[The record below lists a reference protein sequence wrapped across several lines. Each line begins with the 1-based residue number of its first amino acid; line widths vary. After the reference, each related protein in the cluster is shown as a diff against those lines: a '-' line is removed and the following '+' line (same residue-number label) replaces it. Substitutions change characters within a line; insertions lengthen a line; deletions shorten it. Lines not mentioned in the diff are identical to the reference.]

1 MPETSPRP
9 KPVRYAV
16 VGLGYIAQIAVLPA
30 FAHAKRN
37 SRLHAIV
44 SGDPEK
50 LDELGEKYRVPVRA
64 SYDDYEKVLREVDAV
79 FICTPNSEHET
90 FTVRAAHAGVHVLCE
105 KPLAVTDGECERMI
119 RACREA
125 NVKLMTAYRLHFEPL
140 WMEVLQLIRDGRIGI
155 PRFFGSAFSM
165 HAKPGGIRTRAET
178 GGGTLYD
185 LGVYCINAA
194 RVFFGGEP
202 MAVSAFSAPGERA
215 GMPEI
220 DEMTSAIL
228 YFDRDRLATF
238 TTSFAAADLSW
249 LRLVG
254 TEGDIHMEPAYEY
267 AEPLA
272 YAMTIDGKTTRKRGR
287 KHDQFAAELL
297 YFSDCIHQDRQ
308 PEPSGEEG
316 AWEVRI
322 VDALYESA
330 RRRETIA
337 LRRFEGEPT
346 PSTDQA
352 IAQPPIQPPD
362 LVHAEEPHD

>member
-1 MPETSPRP
+1 MARTSARP
-9 KPVRYAV
+9 TPIRYAV

-37 SRLHAIV
+37 SRLHALV
-44 SGDPEK
+44 SGDPVK
-50 LDELGEKYRVPVRA
+50 RADLGEKYGVPVRV
-64 SYDDYEKVLREVDAV
+64 SYDDYEAALREVDAV
-79 FICTPNSEHET
+79 YICTPNSEHEGH
-90 FTVRAAHAGVHVLCE
+90 TVRAAHAGVHVLCE
-105 KPLAVTDGECERMI
+105 KPLAVTDAECERML

-140 WMEVLQLIRDGRIGI
+140 WMEVLQHVRDGRIGL
-155 PRFFGSAFSM
+155 PRFFESGFSL
-165 HAKPGGIRTRAET
+165 HAKPGGVRTRAET

-194 RVFFGGEP
+194 RLLFGAEP
-202 MAVSAFSAPGERA
+202 VAVSAVSAPGERS
-215 GMPEI
+215 GMPDI

-228 YFDRDRLATF
+228 HFDGDRLATF

-254 TEGDIHMEPAYEY
+254 TDGDIHMEPAYEY
-267 AEPLA
+267 AEPLV
-272 YAMTIDGKTTRKRGR
+272 YEMTVDGKTTRRRGR

-297 YFSDCIHQDRQ
+297 YFSDCIRQ
-308 PEPSGEEG
+308 GREPEPSGAEG

-330 RRRETIA
+330 RRHETIA

-352 IAQPPIQPPD
+352 IAQPPVSPPD